1 MKSHISFFHIT
12 WPNPLY
18 VYETQYGLTHQI
30 SEVINDEFELVHIEI
45 ESYIKLMAINSW

>member
-1 MKSHISFFHIT
+1 MSTK
-12 WPNPLY
+12 PNN
-18 VYETQYGLTHQI
+18 GLTHQI